1 MKNLS
6 ESVVE
11 EFRSYQSLVTEDESV
26 DYNVLSGEEF
36 FARQDEV
43 EDECVPEET
52 RHFEKLV
59 ESIPL
64 KFLRPEFY

>member
-6 ESVVE
+6 EQVTN
-11 EFRSYQSLVTEDESV
+11 EFQSYQSLISEDEAV
-26 DYNVLSGEEF
+26 DYNILDSEEF

-43 EDECVPEET
+43 DDECVPEET

-64 KFLRPEFY
+64 RFLRPEFI